1 MGKGSHQR
9 FQFPTEVRRKSCSAV
24 VRGKEMKFGLSE
36 TISSQ
41 LILCYNHTLSLHMNS
56 ITSERL
62 HTHTSQCSVSEV
74 CVYCHSKV
82 KMNGQSE
89 QEASVPPRRHRHV
102 TQNQV
107 KGQIV
112 VNCMVKGLP
121 LREVTLSLAL
131 FLGPKAGWSCSCSW
145 AAFTAFSRPI
155 NQIATCVLICE
166 WAK

>member
-1 MGKGSHQR
+1 MGKGSHLR

-24 VRGKEMKFGLSE
+24 VRGKEMKFGLSQ

-62 HTHTSQCSVSEV
+62 CTHISVQCEWSTV

-82 KMNGQSE
+82 KLNVPSE
-89 QEASVPPRRHRHV
+89 QEASVPPRRHHHV

-121 LREVTLSLAL
+121 LREVTLVGSL
-131 FLGPKAGWSCSCSW
+131 FRPRAGWSCSCSLRP
-145 AAFTAFSRPI
+145 FSLLI
-155 NQIATCVLICE
+155 NRIATSVFD
-166 WAK
+166 